1 MTIAFETL
9 VHALVSDLFSEFQK
23 TKGPSE
29 LPKDTKV
36 DIPIPGYSKE
46 VVSLSVLDNVLVIS
60 LKGETFRKFPLSKEI
75 DISLVKASVKNGM
88 LTIRVE
94 KKKQEIMQIAI
105 D

>member
-46 VVSLSVLDNVLVIS
+46 DVSLSVLDNVLVIS
-60 LKGETFRKFPLSKEI
+60 LK
-75 DISLVKASVKNGM
+75 VKLLESFHYLRRSIYHWLKHRLKMGC
-88 LTIRVE
+88 
-94 KKKQEIMQIAI
+94 
-105 D
+105 